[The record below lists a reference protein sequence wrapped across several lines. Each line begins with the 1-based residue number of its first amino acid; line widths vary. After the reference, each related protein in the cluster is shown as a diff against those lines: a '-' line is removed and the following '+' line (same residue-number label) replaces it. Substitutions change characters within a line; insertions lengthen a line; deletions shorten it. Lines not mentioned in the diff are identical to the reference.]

1 MPAWLFWTITAYYIT
16 AIAFFTLAIYREDKD
31 PDPGLTV
38 LIMLWP
44 ITLPAAIIASI
55 WRAIENR

>member
-1 MPAWLFWTITAYYIT
+1 MPTWIFWSIIAYYIT
-16 AIAFFTLAIYREDKD
+16 AIAFFTIALYREDKD

-44 ITLPAAIIASI
+44 VTLPAAIIASL
-55 WRAIENR
+55 WEYLES